1 METETLNEEEVRQSM
16 IASGR
21 DYLDAVTSLLSDAG
35 IRKERAI
42 ATVSEETKLTIT
54 LHECKVTWLERL
66 AAMVRVN
73 AARRMDGNDVQLV
86 FADTDGD
93 AVLDEET
100 GEPIAVFDSFE
111 DISRMVI
118 SVPKSED

>member
-1 METETLNEEEVRQSM
+1 MASDKLSDEELRQSM

-21 DYLDAVTSLLSDAG
+21 DYLEAAVSLLDAAKDRKDQA
-35 IRKERAI
+35 IRKV
-42 ATVSEETKLTIT
+42 TEETKLIIT
-54 LHECKVTWLERL
+54 LMECKVTWLERL

-73 AARRMDGNDVQLV
+73 AARRMEGTEVQLV

-93 AVLDEET
+93 VVLDEED
-100 GEPIAVFDSFE
+100 GNPVVVFDSFD

>member
-1 METETLNEEEVRQSM
+1 MADNTPSDEEVRQSM

-21 DYLDAVTSLLSDAG
+21 DYLDAVTSLLYDAEV
-35 IRKERAI
+35 RKERAI
-42 ATVSEETKLTIT
+42 ATVSDETKLTIT

-66 AAMVRVN
+66 AAMLRVN
-73 AARRMDGNDVQLV
+73 AARRMDGSDVQLV

-93 AVLDEET
+93 AVLDEDT
-100 GEPIAVFDSFE
+100 GEPLAIFDSFE
-111 DISRMVI
+111 SISRMVI